1 MKLLFLGD
9 SLVAFYNWQAR
20 FPAHTVV
27 NGGRG
32 GETVAGL
39 MANLPL
45 HLRRCPDPERVVIMI
60 GTNNLLR
67 EDYGFLPDYARI
79 LDDLSSILPPEQITV
94 TSLPPFRAAHLAPSV
109 VPHVNEDLLQLSRK
123 KKAGFLDLF
132 SAFNSDAPTIA
143 ACFTDDGIH
152 LSDLGY
158 KIWSSSLTRCL

>member
-32 GETVAGL
+32 GETVTGL
-39 MANLPL
+39 LANLPL

-67 EDYGFLPDYARI
+67 EDYAFLPDYAKI

-109 VPHVNEDLLQLSRK
+109 APRVNEGLLQLSRK
-123 KKAGFLDLF
+123 KKAGFLYLF
-132 SAFNSDAPTIA
+132 SAFSRDAPSVA
-143 ACFTDDGIH
+143 DCFTDDGVH

-158 KIWSSSLTRCL
+158 KIWSACLTRSL

>member
-1 MKLLFLGD
+1 MNILFLGD
-9 SLVAFYNWQAR
+9 SLVEFYHWQAH
-20 FPAHTVV
+20 FPAHAVV
-27 NGGRG
+27 NGGRS

-67 EDYGFLPDYARI
+67 EDYAFLPDYAKI

-109 VPHVNEDLLQLSRK
+109 VPRVNEGLLQLSRK

-132 SAFNSDAPTIA
+132 SAFNRDAPSVA
-143 ACFTDDGIH
+143 ACFTDDGVH

-158 KIWSSSLTRCL
+158 KIWSASLSRCL